1 MCKADFVMS
10 DGVGKSCETCYGEGQ
25 VPTDAGLTTCSDCG
39 GSGTLATPATLIEW
53 RVREIERDLGARND
67 ETSMDVRW
75 LVFELRRARDA
86 LTELLALAD
95 DLGETPIR
103 TRMMFIANG
112 ALDLY
117 QATAAARTE

>member
-1 MCKADFVMS
+1 VACAKLTVMS
-10 DGVGKSCETCYGEGQ
+10 DGAGKSCETCYGEGQ
-25 VPTDAGLTTCSDCG
+25 VPTDAGLTTCPDCG

-53 RVREIERDLGARND
+53 RVREIEREVGARND
-67 ETSMDVRW
+67 VTALDVRW

-95 DLGETPIR
+95 DLDETPAR

-117 QATAAARTE
+117 QATPVETE

>member
-1 MCKADFVMS
+1 MS
-10 DGVGKSCETCYGEGQ
+10 DGVGKSCETCYGEGE
-25 VPTDAGLTTCSDCG
+25 VPTDAGLTTCPDCG

-53 RVREIERDLGARND
+53 RVREIERDVGARND
-67 ETSMDVRW
+67 EASMDVRW

-95 DLGETPIR
+95 DLDETPIR

-117 QATAAARTE
+117 QATAAKTE

>member
-1 MCKADFVMS
+1 M
-10 DGVGKSCETCYGEGQ
+10 
-25 VPTDAGLTTCSDCG
+25 
-39 GSGTLATPATLIEW
+39 
-53 RVREIERDLGARND
+53 REIERDLGALKD
-67 ETSMDVRW
+67 ESALDVRW

-95 DLGETPIR
+95 DLDETPAR

-117 QATAAARTE
+117 QATAAKTE